1 MVRTRHYCPV
11 IAQGRAWLI
20 MIGDVFPHMPPPVFL
35 IMAHVLSTGASEQ
48 FWQKTYADDQ
58 TQGGV

>member
-1 MVRTRHYCPV
+1 MV
-11 IAQGRAWLI
+11 
-20 MIGDVFPHMPPPVFL
+20 IGDVFPHMPPPVFL